1 MDKACLRKTL
11 TVCFDSLSRTV
22 SAWHQELPSAVPLLD
37 ASPLP
42 RLTALLLD
50 LHLANFTLWHLEDDA
65 RSDVGGPEHVAR
77 CKRAID
83 AENQRRNDCI
93 ERLDAHLN
101 SLITP
106 LLPADA
112 PKRYNTETMGAALD
126 RLSILLLKIYH
137 MDVETRRGGASRE
150 HVQRC
155 TLRLEQLRAQ
165 DNDLRQSILELFDDY
180 CAGRK
185 RPNVFRQFKMYN
197 DPETNPALYAAP
209 AASDRAA
216 PGPGT
221 EDAT

>member
-1 MDKACLRKTL
+1 MDKAGLRRAL
-11 TVCFDSLSRTV
+11 AACFDSLSRAVVT
-22 SAWHQELPSAVPLLD
+22 WHHELPQAVPLPEED
-37 ASPLP
+37 PLA
-42 RLTALLLD
+42 RLQGMLLD
-50 LHLANFTLWHLEDDA
+50 LHLSNFTLWHLEDEA
-65 RSDVGGPEHVAR
+65 RSDAHGPARVAR

-106 LLPADA
+106 LLPTDA
-112 PKRYNTETMGAALD
+112 PRRYNTETMGAALD
-126 RLSILLLKIYH
+126 RLSILQLKIYH
-137 MDVETRRGGASRE
+137 MDAETRREGAGRE

-155 TLRLEQLRAQ
+155 ALRLELLRAQ
-165 DNDLRQSILELFDDY
+165 DDDLRQGILELFDDY

-185 RPNVFRQFKMYN
+185 RPNVYRQFKMYN
-197 DPETNPALYAAP
+197 DPETNPALYATRTAR
-209 AASDRAA
+209 DGAA